1 MSLKLLTCSLVI
13 NDFNILGFGG
23 EIMKSLLEYCKPRS
37 SVFDETKRD
46 DVLDLT
52 DLVDNNINAAAF
64 FEENY
69 STQGMKALMDTAFK
83 RFHRKGASGVVKLT
97 QSMGGGKTHTMIA
110 LGLLAKHP
118 DYREKVMGHTWKD
131 SHLGKVK
138 VVAFTGRESDAPYGI
153 WGSIAEQLG
162 KKEVF
167 KDYYSPLQA
176 PGQKAWENLLKGE
189 PLLIL
194 LDELPPYLENAK
206 SKTIGDT
213 NLAVVTTT
221 ALANL
226 FNALGK
232 EELSNVCLVISDLKA
247 TYESGSELLQ
257 STFKELENEVNRMA
271 QNIEP
276 VGSTSDEVYHIL
288 RKRLFEKLPSDEVIN
303 EIANSYKD
311 AVSEAKQMGYTN
323 VSPEKI
329 FVGIK
334 DSYPFH
340 PSIKDLYARF
350 KENAGFQQTRGLIR
364 LMRIIVSQL
373 YRDEDPTAKRKQ
385 LVNVYD
391 FNLNDSE
398 MFTVITQIKP
408 SLSNAISHDIASN
421 GKAVAESVDQTLGET
436 YMQELSK
443 LILVASLADIPDAL
457 LGLLLP
463 ETIGNLAEPGK
474 DITRV
479 KKALDEFVMRAWYL
493 YTDKDGRLFF
503 KNTKNM
509 IAELN
514 SLIDSY
520 DSENAKKELRTFL
533 EDKFKPSSV
542 SDCYQKV
549 LIFPAVDD
557 INLSEDSVQLVLFEP
572 FIGTTPNN
580 LGLHPELLKFYED
593 ARLKNRIMFLSGQRS
608 TMDKLIRAAK
618 EHKAIN
624 VIIGRMEEEKT
635 PANNPQYQKAIE
647 KSHKIKLEILQA
659 SRETFV
665 NLYYPAKNGLMK
677 ADFFMQFS
685 GNDYNG
691 EKQIRDVLL
700 QRQKFI
706 EDITSDTFRKKC
718 EDRLFTQKEMR
729 WTDVKDRSATNPAW
743 QWHKPNALDFL
754 KDSMLSKQVWR
765 ENGGYIEKPPFPKEK
780 TNVQIQE
787 IRWDNETDEVML
799 KITPKYGDKVY
810 VEVGGVA
817 TPASQLVENL
827 NEFKTSDIRLSFLCV
842 DSTNEHE
849 TGEPID
855 WKNRISLKYRVLDRG
870 DYKILELQS
879 SPHANIKYTTD
890 GSNPKENGGVYN
902 SEFTVPKNTTYVLAI
917 AEAEGIYSE
926 QISIKIDWDPDKKFE
941 IDKQK
946 KISIY
951 KQVKTSDTAETYQQL
966 GLLKKHKALIKDV
979 IVTFFK
985 TDEQHNDN
993 GWLELN
999 IDLKT
1004 SVNIEKLE
1012 NSMASIRESFLED
1025 STVNINL
1032 EYGIAVFEKGQS
1044 FIDWMTESK
1053 KSLTDFNEQEIVQ

>member
-1 MSLKLLTCSLVI
+1 
-13 NDFNILGFGG
+13 
-23 EIMKSLLEYCKPRS
+23 MKTLLEYCKPRG

-52 DLVDNNINAAAF
+52 DLVENNIDPGRF
-64 FEENY
+64 FDENFP
-69 STQGMKALMDTAFK
+69 TQGMKALMDTAFK
-83 RFHRKGASGVVKLT
+83 RFHRKGSTGVVKLT
-97 QSMGGGKTHTMIA
+97 QSMGGGKTHNMIA

-118 DYREKVMGHTWKD
+118 KYRGKVLGDTWKD

-162 KKEVF
+162 KKELF
-167 KDYYSPLQA
+167 KEYYSPLQA

-257 STFKELENEVNRMA
+257 STFKELENEVNRSA

-276 VGSTSDEVYHIL
+276 VASASDEVYHIL
-288 RKRLFEKLPSDEVIN
+288 RKRLFEELPSDDIIN
-303 EIANSYKD
+303 DVSNSYKD

-323 VSPEKI
+323 VSPEQI

-373 YRDEDPTAKRKQ
+373 YRGEAPLAAKKQ
-385 LVNVYD
+385 LVNVFD
-391 FNLNDSE
+391 FDLNDSE
-398 MFTVITQIKP
+398 MFTAITQIKP
-408 SLSNAISHDIASN
+408 SLTNAISHDIASN
-421 GKAVAESVDQTLGET
+421 GKSVAESVDQTLGET
-436 YMQELSK
+436 HMQELSK
-443 LILVASLADIPDAL
+443 LILVSSLADIPNAL
-457 LGLLLP
+457 LGLSLQ
-463 ETIGNLAEPGK
+463 ETIGYLAEPNK

-493 YTDKDGRLFF
+493 YTDRDGRLYI

-514 SLIDSY
+514 SLVDSY
-520 DSENAKKELRTFL
+520 DTENAKKELRTFL
-533 EDKFKPSSV
+533 EDKFKPSSFN
-542 SDCYQKV
+542 DCYQKLLV
-549 LIFPAVDD
+549 FPAVDD
-557 INLSEDSVQLVLFEP
+557 ISLSDESVMLVLFEP
-572 FIGTTPNN
+572 YTGTTPNN
-580 LGLHPELLKFYED
+580 LGLHLELAKFYEN
-593 ARLKNRIMFLSGQRS
+593 ARLKNRVMFLSGQRS
-608 TMDKLIRAAK
+608 TMDKLIRSAK

-635 PANNPQYQKAIE
+635 PANNPQYQKAVE

-659 SRETFV
+659 ARETFV

-691 EKQIRDVLL
+691 EKQIRDVLI
-700 QRQKFI
+700 QRQKFT

-729 WTDVKDRSATNPAW
+729 WSDVKDRAATNPAW

-765 ENGGYIEKPPFPKEK
+765 DNGGYIEKPPFPKEK
-780 TNVQIQE
+780 TDVQVQE
-787 IRWDNETDEVML
+787 IRRDNETGEVTL

-810 VEVGGVA
+810 YEVGGTA
-817 TPASQLVENL
+817 TTASQPIENL
-827 NEFKTSDIRLSFLCV
+827 NEFKTSDIKLSFLCV

-849 TGEPID
+849 TGEPFE
-855 WKNRISLKYRVLDRG
+855 WKNKIDLKYRIIDRG
-870 DYKILELQS
+870 DHKIVEFQS
-879 SPHANIKYTTD
+879 SPLADIKYTTD
-890 GSNPKENGGVYN
+890 GSNPKENGGIYQ
-902 SEFTVPKNTTYVLAI
+902 SEVVVPKNTTFVLAV

-926 QISIKIDWDPDKKFE
+926 QISIKLDWDPNKKFE
-941 IDKQK
+941 IDKSK
-946 KISIY
+946 KLTLY
-951 KQVKTSDTAETYQQL
+951 KQERTSDTAETYKHL
-966 GLLKKHKALIKDV
+966 DVLKKHGAHIKDV

-985 TDEQHNDN
+985 IDEHNNDN

-999 IDLKT
+999 IDAKT
-1004 SVNIEKLE
+1004 AVKIEKLE
-1012 NSMASIRESFLED
+1012 NSMASIRESLLED
-1025 STVNINL
+1025 AKVNINL
-1032 EYGIAVFEKGQS
+1032 EYGITVFENGQS
-1044 FIDWMTESK
+1044 FIDWMTETK

>member
-1 MSLKLLTCSLVI
+1 
-13 NDFNILGFGG
+13 
-23 EIMKSLLEYCKPRS
+23 MKTLLEYCKPRR

-52 DLVDNNINAAAF
+52 DLVENNIDPARF
-64 FEENY
+64 FEENFP
-69 STQGMKALMDTAFK
+69 TTGMKALMDTAFK
-83 RFHRKGASGVVKLT
+83 RFHRKGSTGVVKLT
-97 QSMGGGKTHTMIA
+97 QSMGGGKTHSMIA

-118 DYREKVMGHTWKD
+118 EYRENVLGDTWKN

-167 KDYYSPLQA
+167 KEYYSPLQA

-257 STFKELENEVNRMA
+257 STFKELENEVNRSA

-276 VGSTSDEVYHIL
+276 VASASDEVYHIL
-288 RKRLFEKLPSDEVIN
+288 RKRLFEELPSDDIIN
-303 EIANSYKD
+303 EVSNSYKD

-323 VSPEKI
+323 VSAEQV

-373 YRDEDPTAKRKQ
+373 YRGEEPLAAKKQ
-385 LVNVYD
+385 LVNVFD

-398 MFTVITQIKP
+398 MFTAITQIKP
-408 SLSNAISHDIASN
+408 SLTNAISHDIASN
-421 GKAVAESVDQTLGET
+421 GKSVAESVDQTLGET
-436 YMQELSK
+436 HMQELSK
-443 LILVASLADIPDAL
+443 LILVSSLADIPNAL
-457 LGLLLP
+457 LGLSLQ
-463 ETIGNLAEPGK
+463 ETIGYLAEPNK

-493 YTDKDGRLFF
+493 YTDRDGRLYI

-514 SLIDSY
+514 SLVDSY
-520 DSENAKKELRTFL
+520 DTENAKKELRTFL
-533 EDKFKPSSV
+533 EDKFKPSSFN
-542 SDCYQKV
+542 DCYQKLLV
-549 LIFPAVDD
+549 FPAVDD
-557 INLSEDSVQLVLFEP
+557 ISLSDESVMLVLFEP
-572 FIGTTPNN
+572 YTGATPNN
-580 LGLHPELLKFYED
+580 LGLHPELAKFYED
-593 ARLKNRIMFLSGQRS
+593 ARLKNRVMFLSGQRS
-608 TMDKLIRAAK
+608 TMDKLIRSAK

-635 PANNPQYQKAIE
+635 PANNPQYQKAVE
-647 KSHKIKLEILQA
+647 KSHKVELEILQA
-659 SRETFV
+659 ARETFV

-691 EKQIRDVLL
+691 EKQIRDVLI
-700 QRQKFI
+700 QRQKFT

-729 WTDVKDRSATNPAW
+729 WSDVKDRAATNPAW

-765 ENGGYIEKPPFPKEK
+765 DNGGYIEKPPFPKEK
-780 TNVQIQE
+780 TEVQVQE
-787 IRWDNETDEVML
+787 IRRDIETGEVTL

-810 VEVGGVA
+810 YEVGGTA
-817 TPASQLVENL
+817 TTASQLIENP
-827 NEFKTSDIRLSFLCV
+827 NEFKTTEIKLSFLCV

-849 TGEPID
+849 TGEPLE
-855 WKNRISLKYRVLDRG
+855 WKNQIDLKYRIIDRG
-870 DYKILELQS
+870 DHKIVEFQT
-879 SPHANIKYTTD
+879 SPTADIKYTTD
-890 GSNPKENGGVYN
+890 GSNPKENGGLYQ
-902 SEFTVPKNTTYVLAI
+902 SEVVVPKNTTFLLAI

-926 QISIKIDWDPDKKFE
+926 QISIKLDWDPNKKFE
-941 IDKQK
+941 IDKSK
-946 KISIY
+946 KLTLY
-951 KQVKTSDTAETYQQL
+951 KQERTSDTSETYKQL
-966 GLLKKHKALIKDV
+966 DILKKHGAHIKDV

-985 TDEQHNDN
+985 TDEHNTDD

-999 IDLKT
+999 IDAKT
-1004 SVNIEKLE
+1004 LVKIEKLE
-1012 NSMASIRESFLED
+1012 SSMASIRESFLED
-1025 STVNINL
+1025 TKVNINL
-1032 EYGIAVFEKGQS
+1032 EYGIVVFESGQA
-1044 FIDWMTESK
+1044 FIDWMTDTK

>member
-1 MSLKLLTCSLVI
+1 M
-13 NDFNILGFGG
+13 
-23 EIMKSLLEYCKPRS
+23 MRSLLEYCKPRA

-52 DLVDNNINAAAF
+52 DLVENNIDPARF

-69 STQGMKALMDTAFK
+69 LTQGMKALIDISFK
-83 RFHRKGASGVVKLT
+83 RFHRKGATGVVKLT
-97 QSMGGGKTHTMIA
+97 QSMGGGKTHNMIA
-110 LGLLAKHP
+110 LGLLAKYP
-118 DYREKVMGHTWKD
+118 EYREKVMGDAWKN

-153 WGSIAEQLG
+153 WGAIAEQLG

-257 STFKELENEVNRMA
+257 STFKELENEINRSA

-276 VGSTSDEVYHIL
+276 VASASDEVYYIL
-288 RKRLFEKLPSDEVIN
+288 RKRLFAELPSDEIIN
-303 EIANSYKD
+303 EVANSYKE
-311 AVSEAKQMGYTN
+311 AVSEAKQMRYTN
-323 VSPEKI
+323 VSPEQI

-350 KENAGFQQTRGLIR
+350 KENPGFQQTRGLIR
-364 LMRIIVSQL
+364 LMRIILNQL
-373 YRDEDPTAKRKQ
+373 YRGEDPLAAKKQ

-391 FNLNDSE
+391 FDLNDPE
-398 MFTVITQIKP
+398 MFTAITQIKP
-408 SLSNAISHDIASN
+408 SLTNAISHDIASN
-421 GKAVAESVDQTLGET
+421 GKSVAESVDQTLGET
-436 YMQELSK
+436 HMQELSK
-443 LILVASLADIPDAL
+443 LILVSSLADIPNAL
-457 LGLLLP
+457 LGLSLQ
-463 ETIGNLAEPGK
+463 ETIGYLAEPNK

-493 YTDKDGRLFF
+493 YTDRDGRLFF
-503 KNTKNM
+503 KNTKNL

-514 SLIDSY
+514 SLVDSY
-520 DSENAKKELRTFL
+520 DTENAKKELRTFL
-533 EDKFKPSSV
+533 EDKFRPTSYG
-542 SDCYQKV
+542 DCYQKV
-549 LIFPAVDD
+549 LVFPAVDD
-557 INLSEDSVQLVLFEP
+557 IHLSEDSVLLVLFEP
-572 FIGTTPNN
+572 YTGTTPNN
-580 LGLHPELLKFYED
+580 LGLHPDLAKFYED
-593 ARLKNRIMFLSGQRS
+593 TRLKNRVMFLSGQRS
-608 TMDKLIRAAK
+608 TMEKLIRSAK
-618 EHKAIN
+618 EHKAIK
-624 VIIGRMEEEKT
+624 VIIARMEEEKV

-647 KSHKIKLEILQA
+647 KLHKIQLEIMQA
-659 SRETFV
+659 ARETFV

-685 GNDYNG
+685 SNDYNG
-691 EKQIRDVLL
+691 EKQIRDVLI
-700 QRQKFI
+700 QRQKFT

-729 WTDVKDRSATNPAW
+729 WSDVKDRAATNPVW
-743 QWHKPNALDFL
+743 QWHKPSALDYL
-754 KDSMLSKQVWR
+754 KDSMLAKQVWR
-765 ENGGYIEKPPFPKEK
+765 EKGGYIEKPPFPKEK
-780 TNVQIQE
+780 TSVQIQE
-787 IRWDNETDEVML
+787 IRRDDETGEVTL

-810 VEVGGVA
+810 YEVGGIA
-817 TPASQLVENL
+817 TTASQLIENL
-827 NEFKTSDIRLSFLCV
+827 NEFKTSDIKLSFLCV

-849 TGEPID
+849 TGEPVE
-855 WKNRISLKYRVLDRG
+855 WKNTISLKYRIIDRG
-870 DYKILELQS
+870 DHKIVELQS
-879 SPHANIKYTTD
+879 SPHAQIKYTTD
-890 GSNPKENGGVYN
+890 GSNPNEHGGVYH
-902 SEFTVPKNTTYVLAI
+902 SEIIVPKNTTYVLAI
-917 AEAEGIYSE
+917 AEAEGVYSE
-926 QISIKIDWDPDKKFE
+926 QLSIKLDWDPNKNFE
-941 IDKQK
+941 IDKK
-946 KISIY
+946 KKLTLY
-951 KQVKTSDTAETYQQL
+951 KQVRTNDTAETYKQL
-966 GLLKKHKALIKDV
+966 DLLKKHGAHIKDV
-979 IVTFFK
+979 IVTFYK
-985 TDEQHNDN
+985 TDSNNNDN
-993 GWLELN
+993 GWIELTF
-999 IDLKT
+999 DAKT

-1012 NSMASIRESFLED
+1012 ETMASIRKSFLED
-1025 STVNINL
+1025 TQVNINL
-1032 EYGIAVFEKGQS
+1032 EYDVTVFENGQS

-1053 KSLTDFNEQEIVQ
+1053 KSLTDFDEQEIVQ